1 MAKNKIKCSV
11 IAGANKGSE
20 VIATDF
26 FVNCLTIM
34 VGKGFINSYAID
46 IKHTN
51 AECYELIDDE
61 VLEHNTS
68 KILSDKED
76 LRKEIEEYIYNNK
89 QAGSII
95 AAVKFKESGDI
106 SVIEID
112 EKRLTFLINAM
123 RPHPL
128 SQFMQN

>member
-11 IAGANKGSE
+11 IAGVNKGSD

-26 FVNCLTIM
+26 FINCLTIM
-34 VGKGFINSYAID
+34 VGKGFFKSYAID

-51 AECYELIDDE
+51 TECYEIINEE
-61 VLEHNTS
+61 VLEENSS
-68 KILSDKED
+68 KILADEAD
-76 LRKEIEEYIYNNK
+76 LRKEIEQYINNK
-89 QAGSII
+89 KQPGSII

-106 SVIEID
+106 SIIEID
-112 EKRLTFLINAM
+112 EKRLTFLMNAM

-128 SQFMQN
+128 TQFIQN

>member
-11 IAGANKGSE
+11 IAGVNKGSD

-34 VGKGFINSYAID
+34 VGKKLIGSYAID

-51 AECYELIDDE
+51 TECYELIDDE
-61 VLEHNTS
+61 VLEYNTS
-68 KILSDKED
+68 KILHDEAD
-76 LRKEIEEYIYNNK
+76 LRKEIEEYIYNKK

-106 SVIEID
+106 SILEID

-128 SQFMQN
+128 TQFIQN

>member
-34 VGKGFINSYAID
+34 VGKGLFKNYALD
-46 IKHTN
+46 IKHTT

-61 VLEHNTS
+61 VLEYNTS
-68 KILSDKED
+68 KILADEAD
-76 LRKEIEEYIYNNK
+76 LRKEVEQYICNK
-89 QAGSII
+89 KQPGSII
-95 AAVKFKESGDI
+95 AAVKFKERNDI

-112 EKRLTFLINAM
+112 EKRLTYLINAM

-128 SQFMQN
+128 AQFIQN

>member
-34 VGKGFINSYAID
+34 VGKGFGGYAID

-51 AECYELIDDE
+51 TECYELIDDE
-61 VLEHNTS
+61 VLENNSS

-76 LRKEIEEYIYNNK
+76 LRKEIQEYIYNNK
-89 QAGSII
+89 QAGSVI
-95 AAVKFKESGDI
+95 AAVKFKESGDV